1 MRRLPRPS
9 RRPTA
14 ALLLAAGLGFACTT
28 VVNPVTGKSE
38 WSTMSPEREV
48 ALGRQ
53 AAAQVQAEMGLV
65 DDPALSAYV
74 DQIGQRLARHS
85 PRQDVAYHF
94 AVADMAEPNA
104 FALPGGWIYVSRG
117 LLVIT
122 NSEAELAN
130 VIGHEIGHVAARHAA
145 QRETRAAGVGILSAL
160 GTAAAGAVGGGTAAQ
175 AVGQLGQ
182 VAGAGYIASYGR
194 DQERQSDEVG
204 QGLTAAAGWDPA
216 AMAEFLDT
224 LDQESV
230 RQMGQPR
237 LPTFLD
243 SHPVTAERVRD
254 TRARA
259 SSLSV
264 QPAAPIARDRS
275 DFIKRLDGLLVGP
288 DPAEGVFQEAL
299 FLHPGLD
306 FALEFPPGWATVNSK
321 QAVAAQSPGQDAVI
335 ALEVQGQA
343 GDPGAAAQAF
353 AQQNRIELLDPRA
366 GRIGGYDAYRARA
379 LAQSQQGRVALD
391 LTWIAH
397 PAGVFRMT
405 GMTSESAFQGYEPA
419 LSQSALSF
427 RALRRAER
435 NGIRE
440 KRLHSVRAKRGET
453 LASLGQRT
461 GSAWSVEQTAVAN
474 AISPAA
480 RLEAGRLVKI
490 AVELPYRPDAGE

>member
-9 RRPTA
+9 RLPTA
-14 ALLLAAGLGFACTT
+14 ALLLAAGLGLVACTT

-53 AAAQVQAEMGLV
+53 AADQVQAEMGLV
-65 DDPALSAYV
+65 DDPALAAYV

-94 AVADMAEPNA
+94 AVANMAEPNA

-117 LLVIT
+117 LLAIT

-194 DQERQSDEVG
+194 DQERQSDQVG
-204 QGLTAAAGWDPA
+204 QTLAADAGWDPA
-216 AMAEFLDT
+216 AMAEFLAT

-254 TRARA
+254 TAARA
-259 SSLSV
+259 SSLRV

-275 DFIKRLDGLLVGP
+275 DFFERLDGLLIGP
-288 DPAEGVFQEAL
+288 DPAEGVFQGAL

-321 QAVAAQSPGQDAVI
+321 QAVAAQSPSRDAMI
-335 ALEVQGQA
+335 ALEIQGQT

-353 AQQNRIELLDPRA
+353 AQQNQLELVDGRA
-366 GRIGGYDAYRARA
+366 GRIGGYAAYRARA

-391 LTWIAH
+391 LSWIAH
-397 PAGVFRMT
+397 PGGVFRIV
-405 GMTSESAFQGYEPA
+405 GMTSESAFQGYEQA

-427 RALRRAER
+427 RPLRRAER

-440 KRLHSVRAKRGET
+440 KRLHSVRAQRGET
-453 LASLGQRT
+453 LAALGQRT
-461 GSAWSVEQTAVAN
+461 GNAWSVEQTAVAN
-474 AISPAA
+474 AIPAGTP
-480 RLEAGRLVKI
+480 LQAGRLVKI
-490 AVELPYRPDAGE
+490 AVEVPYRPD